1 MSRPKIGS
9 LFSGVGGLD
18 LAVEEFFGADTAWQV
33 EYDKHP
39 STILSRHWG
48 VPNYGDVKTID
59 WGSIEPI
66 QILCGGYPCQPFS
79 QAGKRRGEDDE
90 RHLWPYFLE
99 AIRQLRPSVVVLEN
113 VRNHL
118 RIGFTSVLGSLAD
131 EGYDA
136 RWVVV
141 RASEVGAPHRRERL
155 FVLAWQKEV
164 NPWPNADWGNGPI
177 GGLVPETGDDCVMPT
192 PTAWLGRRP
201 GNAIGDPKRW
211 TNPER
216 SRELSDFVAHVTSGG
231 LQQESDALLRTPT
244 AQVTE
249 AKNGI
254 KLEGRTP
261 SDPQVGL
268 ADQVVAL
275 FPTPKAQE
283 AGWNVANTTTV
294 DGAKTEPGHRAYDAK
309 GVNKTWG
316 MQQVVDSLLPT
327 PRERDHKNA
336 AATKQ
341 TALDRIDRGYGLDIA
356 EAIQLLPTPR
366 AMSGGPDNSA
376 GKTRPSGHKGTTNLH
391 GLIQDEFGVDLIGTP
406 TTEPRRRTI
415 AFQKNRTLN
424 PQELV
429 DAGITDINWG
439 KYEAAVMRWESTSGR
454 PAPSP
459 VEEGTNRLN
468 ARFVEWMMGF
478 PENWVDG
485 LPRTAQLKALGNAV
499 VPAQA
504 LHALGILTGVA
515 PKADPPDTPTS
526 LLPTP
531 VVNDMGAGKSV
542 EDWEALKEK
551 WKGAHGNG
559 NGHGNSLAI
568 EVQLLPTPRAQNGET
583 RNSKL
588 WKRAADQPQN
598 LENALAHVIDES
610 LLPTPTA
617 RDYKDTGPNVN
628 FARIAARGGLAGVA
642 ALLPTP
648 TASGAVRGVDHNRA
662 NRVNSGGDDLVTA
675 VYRVTKRTDNREIG

>member
-155 FVLAWQKEV
+155 FVLAWQKEL
-164 NPWPNADWGNGPI
+164 NPWPNADWGNQPQ
-177 GGLVPETGDDCVMPT
+177 
-192 PTAWLGRRP
+192 
-201 GNAIGDPKRW
+201 
-211 TNPER
+211 
-216 SRELSDFVAHVTSGG
+216 
-231 LQQESDALLRTPT
+231 QQESDALLRTPT

-275 FPTPKAQE
+275 LPTPMTSYTASTEE
-283 AGWNVANTTTV
+283 AWKERRRAGN
-294 DGAKTEPGHRAYDAK
+294 GAVRDAVGDLSLVAK
-309 GVNKTWG
+309 GVAEAN
-316 MQQVVDSLLPT
+316 QLLPT
-327 PRERDHKNA
+327 PQAHDAKNA
-336 AATKQ
+336 AAATEQ
-341 TALDRIDRGYGLDIA
+341 TALDRIDRGYGLNLAD
-356 EAIQLLPTPR
+356 AIVLLPTPR

-515 PKADPPDTPTS
+515 PKVDPPDTPTS

-542 EDWEALKEK
+542 EDWEVLKEK

-617 RDYKDTGPNVN
+617 RDYKDTGPNVD

>member
-177 GGLVPETGDDCVMPT
+177 GGPVPETGDDCVMPT

-201 GNAIGDPKRW
+201 GNAIGDPERW
-211 TNPER
+211 TNPKR

-254 KLEGRTP
+254 KLDGRTP

-275 FPTPKAQE
+275 
-283 AGWNVANTTTV
+283 
-294 DGAKTEPGHRAYDAK
+294 
-309 GVNKTWG
+309 
-316 MQQVVDSLLPT
+316 LPT

-336 AATKQ
+336 AATEQ

-515 PKADPPDTPTS
+515 PKVDPPDTPTS

-542 EDWEALKEK
+542 EDWEVLKEK

-617 RDYKDTGPNVN
+617 RDYKDTGPNVD

-648 TASGAVRGVDHNRA
+648 AAAADAVRGADYNRA
-662 NRVNSGGDDLVTA
+662 NRVTSGGDDLVTA
-675 VYRVTKRTDNREIG
+675 VDRLTKRTDNREIG